1 MKNTTTASIVIAL
14 AALSAGQAMAADS
27 SADAIRDS
35 FRGGADVVE
44 PSTGQKLGDLFPALY
59 GNVSTKT
66 SAQVAAELAQ
76 AQSASS
82 AGDVVEPTTGMKLST
97 LFPAAYAT
105 QQVASVGTR
114 AQVRAEAVQAMSVH
128 NAGDVVEPVTG
139 MKLSALF
146 ASRYSG
152 NTYN

>member
-27 SADAIRDS
+27 SAAANRDN
-35 FRGGADVVE
+35 FRAGADVVE
-44 PSTGQKLGDLFPALY
+44 PATGQKLSDLFPALY

-82 AGDVVEPTTGMKLST
+82 AGDVVEPVTGIKLSA
-97 LFPAAYAT
+97 LFPAAYSN
-105 QQVASVGTR
+105 QHVASTVTR
-114 AQVRAEAVQAMSVH
+114 AQVRDQAVQAMSERSD
-128 NAGDVVEPVTG
+128 GDVVEPVTG

-146 ASRYSG
+146 PNRYNGKSH
-152 NTYN
+152 N